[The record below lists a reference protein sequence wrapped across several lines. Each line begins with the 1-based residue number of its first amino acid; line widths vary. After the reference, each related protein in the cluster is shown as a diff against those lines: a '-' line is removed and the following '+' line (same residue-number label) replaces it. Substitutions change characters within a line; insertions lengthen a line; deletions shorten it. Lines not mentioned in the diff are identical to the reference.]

1 MPLYEYQC
9 PDCQHSFEKLVRSS
23 AAAEGVTC
31 PTCGSARP
39 RRKLSTFAVK
49 GSGHSSS
56 AAAQSAPGCA
66 PGGL

>member
-9 PDCQHSFEKLVRSS
+9 PDCQESFEKLVRSS
-23 AAAEGVTC
+23 AAADSVSC
-31 PTCGSARP
+31 PTCGSAHP

-49 GSGHSSS
+49 GSGRSSS
-56 AAAQSAPGCA
+56 AGADSAPSCA